1 MSSETFF
8 NALADFIRSP
18 VVETPPSELTDDAL
32 VVAHNV
38 LKTVL
43 DGRLSELR
51 DELVSRLRAR
61 PSDEFG
67 KRWLEID
74 EGRVSLSPRAQ
85 TFDLAKVKA
94 LLTAQ
99 SVPYERALRTKTV
112 VEVDADAFL
121 TLAKELGV
129 SDAAIASCR
138 RGADVE
144 VRNPTRT
151 KVAKQLLTLLPPRL
165 RPRRM

>member
-1 MSSETFF
+1 MSSESFF
-8 NALADFIRSP
+8 NSLADFIRSP
-18 VVETPPSELTDDAL
+18 VVATPPSELTDDAL
-32 VVAHNV
+32 VAAHNV

-51 DELVSRLRAR
+51 DELISRLRAR

-99 SVPYERALRTKTV
+99 SVPYERAQRSKTV
-112 VEVDADAFL
+112 VEVDRKPFIEAARPLHNDPAAGAGWSKAEYDAL
-121 TLAKELGV
+121 QALK
-129 SDAAIASCR
+129 
-138 RGADVE
+138 
-144 VRNPTRT
+144 
-151 KVAKQLLTLLPPRL
+151 
-165 RPRRM
+165 